1 MAETAV
7 TNRGNRSRAG
17 AVLHLGRNRILQVE
31 DDDVRSKRAGL
42 FKRARIGRGQEQ
54 RAAARSDRGLSHW
67 PETRGPRAD
76 AALRPDRPPALWAHP
91 KFPPRSTDRGRAV
104 TPPSSPSA
112 LPQA

>member
-1 MAETAV
+1 MLI
-7 TNRGNRSRAG
+7 S
-17 AVLHLGRNRILQVE
+17 
-31 DDDVRSKRAGL
+31 DWSSDVCSSDLACL

-91 KFPPRSTDRGRAV
+91 KSPPRSPDRGRDRKSV
-104 TPPSSPSA
+104 VWGKSVSVRVD
-112 LPQA
+112 LGGRRIIKKKKKI